1 MSDTPETPAPS
12 GAPEAPLQPG
22 SGSTPPGSNKTKVWL
37 AIGAIVVVG
46 LAGFFG
52 ARALSGNSKK
62 AGASNTLPPTSASG
76 GSSTGNSN
84 GGGRG
89 FGNFANR
96 GTTGKITALA
106 SPNFTVQ
113 SVTIT
118 GGGPESGT
126 RPSTS
131 NGPLVTVKTS
141 GSTRYTVTK
150 TVALS
155 AIAKGD
161 RVIATGTQGSNG
173 ITATSITDMGT
184 ATANG
189 GNGFGG
195 GGRGGNGNGSTPG
208 GGGFGGGAAG
218 GGGSG
223 FGGGAAGGA
232 AGANGRSFAF
242 GTVQSVSGNS
252 IVLTTANGTSTVTVG
267 SSATISKTESGS
279 FSDLK
284 VGDTVVVTGTKT
296 GNTVTATDVRT
307 GTGNGAGGFGFGGGF
322 GRGRFGGG
330 AAGGQAGA

>member
-22 SGSTPPGSNKTKVWL
+22 TGAPSESNKTKVWL

-46 LAGFFG
+46 LGGFFG

-62 AGASNTLPPTSASG
+62 AGASNTLPPTSTGTGSNNG
-76 GSSTGNSN
+76 GTGNRTGN
-84 GGGRG
+84 GGFLRG
-89 FGNFANR
+89 NR

-126 RPSTS
+126 RPTTS

-141 GSTRYTVTK
+141 SSTSYTVTK
-150 TVALS
+150 AVALS

-161 RVIATGTQGSNG
+161 RVIATGTQGSSG

-184 ATANG
+184 ASANG
-189 GNGFGG
+189 GQNGNGFGG
-195 GGRGGNGNGSTPG
+195 GGFRGGNGNGSTPPG
-208 GGGFGGGAAG
+208 AGGGFGGGQ
-218 GGGSG
+218 
-223 FGGGAAGGA
+223 GGAN
-232 AGANGRSFAF
+232 ANGRSFAF
-242 GTVQSVSGNS
+242 GTVASVSGNT
-252 IVLTTANGTSTVTVG
+252 IVVTTANGTSTVTVG
-267 SSATISKTESGS
+267 SGATITKTESGS

-284 VGDTVVVTGTKT
+284 VGDTVVVTGTKS

-307 GTGNGAGGFGFGGGF
+307 GTGSGAGGFGGFGGFGGG

-330 AAGGQAGA
+330 ASNGQAGS